1 MFFYP
6 STFHGGFSLLLFFFF
21 FLTIYDNSLYTIFSR
36 MIPLLWT
43 PIADELRAKLKQEVS
58 QSPFLSHPDNYIA
71 IIYCGENPAS
81 ATYVRMK
88 KKFAQS
94 IGLELKIFGQDPVI
108 GSSSELL
115 ALADSLTQDPH
126 CLGFMPQLPL
136 PEYLKDAQFDLFD
149 RIPRYKDIDGLGS
162 QFMGKYITNQLDV
175 LGATPQAVM
184 TLLDHYGFGALR
196 GKTVSIIGQSNLLGK
211 PLVLACMRRGASV
224 LSFNSKTD
232 RDFLRQCC
240 LQSDIV
246 ISCTGVVHL
255 IDETYFRTDKSQVAI
270 DVGWGSLD
278 GKPVGD
284 MTLETIAPQVA
295 AYTPIPWG
303 VGPLTIASLLA
314 NAITLSQN
322 KQK

>member
-1 MFFYP
+1 MFPTFY
-6 STFHGGFSLLLFFFF
+6 GGFSLLLFLFF
-21 FLTIYDNSLYTIFSR
+21 FLTIYDNPLYTIFSR
-36 MIPLLWT
+36 MIQLLWT
-43 PIADELRAKLKQEVS
+43 PIADEVRAKLKKEVS
-58 QSPFLSHPDNYIA
+58 ESPFLSHPDNYIA

-88 KKFAQS
+88 KKFAKS
-94 IGLELKIFGQDPVI
+94 IGLRLKVFGQDPVI
-108 GSSSELL
+108 ENKTELL
-115 ALADSLTQDPH
+115 ALANSLTQDPH

-136 PEYLKDAQFDLFD
+136 PEYLKEAQFDLFD
-149 RIPRYKDIDGLGS
+149 HIPRYKDIDGLGS

-184 TLLDHYGFGALR
+184 TLLDHYGFGVLR

-255 IDETYFRTDKSQVAI
+255 IDQSYFRTDKTQVAI
-270 DVGWGSLD
+270 DVGRGSLD

-314 NAITLSQN
+314 NAIILSQN
-322 KQK
+322 NHK